1 MRKIQTVG
9 LDAMLLEE
17 SPPFNDATV
26 AMIESF
32 LRQYQTPIA
41 LVAHNGFLFDFPILR
56 RQLVRND
63 KISVEHMNCPIVLH

>member
-1 MRKIQTVG
+1 
-9 LDAMLLEE
+9 MLLEE

-56 RQLVRND
+56 RQLVRSY
-63 KISVEHMNCPIVLH
+63 KIFIEQLSYFLWYSIE